1 MKLIVLVPKVV
12 RNFVAQFPE
21 VRHNAYKY
29 FNYDRRVVDERVER
43 YDEKPP
49 YKYADD
55 FTDSDYNELITYAK
69 TLMNPIL
76 AKYSYRT
83 ACEDALHM
91 AIRSYNRGLFDGKVN
106 AGRYGV
112 LLEAMK
118 KPDAILIPIM
128 AKDKG
133 QKSVPK
139 APKEEKLVTIKA
151 PVLKDIGMERKE
163 IPTETSISP
172 AKKKLLEQTG
182 IKRIVKE
189 KGKVVKK

>member
-55 FTDSDYNELITYAK
+55 FTDSDYNELVTYAK
-69 TLMNPIL
+69 TLVNPIL
-76 AKYSYRT
+76 AKYNTRV

-91 AIRSYNRGLFDGKVN
+91 AIRSYNQGLFDGKVN
-106 AGRYGV
+106 AGRYAV
-112 LLEAMK
+112 LLDAMR
-118 KPDAILIPIM
+118 KPDAMLIPIM
-128 AKDKG
+128 AKEKE
-133 QKSVPK
+133 QKSVPQK
-139 APKEEKLVTIKA
+139 PKEKTVTIKA
-151 PVLKDIGMERKE
+151 PVLKDIGMERKD
-163 IPTETSISP
+163 IPTETSLSP

-182 IKRIVKE
+182 LKRIVKE